1 MQQRLENFIAKA
13 AIALDHI
20 ILPLKIE
27 WKHNYRRE
35 RIQLYPSVKFCK
47 ELQELGADIQHETA
61 YEDYFDWVLF
71 DGKEI
76 VLKYGCRGFE
86 NNKIFIISPFN
97 YFNFQKDYIYMI
109 LIYLI

>member
-27 WKHNYRRE
+27 WKHDYRRE

-47 ELQELGADIQHETA
+47 ELQECETQTKQCRN
-61 YEDYFDWVLF
+61 E
-71 DGKEI
+71 KTNI
-76 VLKYGCRGFE
+76 KY
-86 NNKIFIISPFN
+86 
-97 YFNFQKDYIYMI
+97 FQKSFKESLTNQ
-109 LIYLI
+109 LI